1 VFSGNVLRFETSHV
15 DEVCK
20 LVSFRSN
27 VDLFPSNVDLDQPP
41 VTLFGFVRK
50 GCQAFRVANTFPF
63 SCSWLV
69 GSIIPIRHEKLT
81 FLFIVTMDGL
91 PLQILMLDLN

>member
-1 VFSGNVLRFETSHV
+1 MYFVSKR
-15 DEVCK
+15 K

-91 PLQILMLDLN
+91 PLQNINVGSQLIAY